1 MQPLCDLFLAYTSH
15 VHHGFHVSL
24 CSFSSAHSPG
34 GGFVAAVAVVF
45 IALGTEKRRHENKM
59 QRVTITGNSTNLFS
73 SQTAGGG
80 LFEAAEA
87 VGDKGEEGEQKRGV
101 LEVDASIQGRWEEDD
116 DDDDD
121 DEAMQHYCLSRARSL
136 FTQADGYRSKMQF
149 QKPQTQ
155 PPVLDPTNS
164 LLSGLLLLHQG
175 PTCAPELHRKRRFCM
190 YFKAQREREKGREGS
205 EHWVMVQGFDR
216 RCARSGTRVFLCPF
230 ESCREFSNNPCL
242 QQFVQRSL
250 KPFRYGCWRIL
261 REECSRRRSK
271 RICRCKGIFLA
282 VSERELERK
291 QEWCPWEEEEQ
302 VH

>member
-1 MQPLCDLFLAYTSH
+1 MQPLDAESLFVQPHHASLPQHAAIVRSVPGLHKSCPPWLPCLA
-15 VHHGFHVSL
+15 L
-24 CSFSSAHSPG
+24 LLSSAHSPG

-59 QRVTITGNSTNLFS
+59 QRVSITGNSTNLFS

-80 LFEAAEA
+80 LFEATEA
-87 VGDKGEEGEQKRGV
+87 VGDKGEDGEQKRGV
-101 LEVDASIQGRWEEDD
+101 LEVDASIRGRWEE

-190 YFKAQREREKGREGS
+190 YFKAQREREGKGGEGS
-205 EHWVMVQGFDR
+205 EHWVRAQGFDR
-216 RCARSGTRVFLCPF
+216 RCARSGTRVF
-230 ESCREFSNNPCL
+230 
-242 QQFVQRSL
+242 FVS
-250 KPFRYGCWRIL
+250 FRIL
-261 REECSRRRSK
+261 L
-271 RICRCKGIFLA
+271 GIL
-282 VSERELERK
+282 
-291 QEWCPWEEEEQ
+291 
-302 VH
+302 

>member
-1 MQPLCDLFLAYTSH
+1 MGRRRRRRRRWWSHAALLSLSCSLPVHTSRWVQKQDAIPETANATSSPRPNKLTTKWSPPSSSGTDLCTRIAPEKKILH
-15 VHHGFHVSL
+15 VL
-24 CSFSSAHSPG
+24 Q
-34 GGFVAAVAVVF
+34 
-45 IALGTEKRRHENKM
+45 GTE
-59 QRVTITGNSTNLFS
+59 
-73 SQTAGGG
+73 
-80 LFEAAEA
+80 
-87 VGDKGEEGEQKRGV
+87 
-101 LEVDASIQGRWEEDD
+101 
-116 DDDDD
+116 
-121 DEAMQHYCLSRARSL
+121 
-136 FTQADGYRSKMQF
+136 
-149 QKPQTQ
+149 
-155 PPVLDPTNS
+155 
-164 LLSGLLLLHQG
+164 
-175 PTCAPELHRKRRFCM
+175 
-190 YFKAQREREKGREGS
+190 REREGKGGS
-205 EHWVMVQGFDR
+205 EHWVTVQGFDR

>member
-24 CSFSSAHSPG
+24 CFLSSAHSPG

-59 QRVTITGNSTNLFS
+59 QRVSITRNSTNLFS

-80 LFEAAEA
+80 IFEAGEA
-87 VGDKGEEGEQKRGV
+87 VGDKGEGEQKRGV
-101 LEVDASIQGRWEEDD
+101 LEVDASIRGRWEEDD
-116 DDDDD
+116 DDDE

-175 PTCAPELHRKRRFCM
+175 PTCAPELHRKRKFCM
-190 YFKAQREREKGREGS
+190 YFKAHTEREGKGGEGS
-205 EHWVMVQGFDR
+205 EHWVRVQGFDR
-216 RCARSGTRVFLCPF
+216 RDAHSGT
-230 ESCREFSNNPCL
+230 EF
-242 QQFVQRSL
+242 FVS
-250 KPFRYGCWRIL
+250 FRIL
-261 REECSRRRSK
+261 P
-271 RICRCKGIFLA
+271 GIL
-282 VSERELERK
+282 
-291 QEWCPWEEEEQ
+291 
-302 VH
+302 